1 MAAPIAVKAERWQSM
16 MRLEFG
22 VPALIAAGVGAIWIL
37 RRPRNPALLV
47 LGGWG
52 LTWAGFA
59 ALGIATPVAMRANL
73 AAAPFVLAMASFAIG
88 MLAARSVTGLAV
100 AAIAGIAIASDGFT
114 RWMHCLTG

>member
-1 MAAPIAVKAERWQSM
+1 
-16 MRLEFG
+16 
-22 VPALIAAGVGAIWIL
+22 
-37 RRPRNPALLV
+37 
-47 LGGWG
+47 
-52 LTWAGFA
+52 
-59 ALGIATPVAMRANL
+59 MRANL